1 MVGHCPP
8 GESTI
13 GVPIM
18 DSKNSPVLLAVAA
31 CLAVVAVL
39 GILAYRSHS
48 EGDGVAIIY
57 IIAASLVGVIGIP
70 FAVAGG
76 LVVRDG
82 IEDDSIG

>member
-1 MVGHCPP
+1 
-8 GESTI
+8 
-13 GVPIM
+13 M
-18 DSKNSPVLLAVAA
+18 DSKSNSPVLVAVAA
-31 CLAVVAVL
+31 CLAVVAIL

-48 EGDGVAIIY
+48 VGDEAAIIY